1 MTKTVFVE
9 GMTCNN
15 CVRHVK
21 EALEEL
27 QGVKTVK
34 VDLEGKKAVIDLSQE
49 VSDKQI
55 TDAIEDAGYDV
66 SRIQ

>member
-49 VSDKQI
+49 VSDNQI

>member
-49 VSDKQI
+49 VSDNQI

-66 SRIQ
+66 SRTQ